1 MHQITPP
8 WNISKALLKQMNNII
23 ITSAGRRVSLVKA
36 FQQELK
42 KRFPAAK
49 VYTADM
55 NPEWSSACRV
65 SDGFFSLPHVS
76 DALYINDLMQL
87 CIVQGIKLIV
97 PTIDTE
103 LIALSQNRNSF
114 LNEGIIIAVSDFEL
128 VTMCRDKRKSNN
140 LFEQHGIEVPIAVD
154 KFHPTFPLFVKPYDG
169 SLSKDILLV
178 KNEAEWHPKLLE
190 NEKLMFMEYLSPVD
204 YQEFTVDAYFSN
216 LGELKCLVPRRRFEV
231 RGGEISKGRTEKGR
245 LYLSL
250 IQFFKSIKGA
260 RSCLTMQFF
269 EHRQTGRIVG
279 IEINP
284 RFGGGFPL
292 SYEAGAEY
300 PGFLIDEYL
309 MGQTLPFY
317 DDWIENRVMLR
328 YDAEVILDSNDFAS

>member
-1 MHQITPP
+1 MPL
-8 WNISKALLKQMNNII
+8 WNILKARLNQMNNIL

-36 FQQELK
+36 FQQELT
-42 KRFPAAK
+42 KRVPAAK

-55 NPEWSSACRV
+55 NPEWSAACRV
-65 SDGFFSLPHVS
+65 SDGFFSLPCVS
-76 DALYINDLMQL
+76 DSSYINGLINL
-87 CIVQGIKLIV
+87 CKKQGIRLIV

-103 LIALSQNRNSF
+103 LLALSQNRNAF
-114 LNEGIIIAVSDFEL
+114 LDEGIIVAVSDFEL
-128 VTMCRDKRKSNN
+128 VTMCRDKRLTNG
-140 LFEQHGIEVPIAVD
+140 LFEEHGIEVPIAVD
-154 KFHPTFPLFVKPYDG
+154 KFYPTFPLFVKPYDG

-178 KNEAEWHPKLLE
+178 KNEAEWYPNLLE
-190 NEKLMFMEYLSPVD
+190 NEKLMYMEYLSPVD

-216 LGELKCLVPRRRFEV
+216 LGELKCLVPRRRVEV

-250 IQFFKSIKGA
+250 IQFFKSLKGA

-269 EHRQTGRIVG
+269 EHRSTGRIVG

-317 DDWIENRVMLR
+317 EDWIDNRVMLR
-328 YDAEVILDSNDFAS
+328 YDAEVILDINDFIK